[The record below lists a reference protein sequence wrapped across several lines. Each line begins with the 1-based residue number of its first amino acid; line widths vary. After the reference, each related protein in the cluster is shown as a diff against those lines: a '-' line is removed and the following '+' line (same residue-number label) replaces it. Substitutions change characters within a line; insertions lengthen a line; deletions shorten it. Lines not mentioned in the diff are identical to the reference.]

1 MECSTDHANSREGSS
16 LCKSCAASVGNLCPV
31 CGSVNRVQAKFCSEC
46 GQRLRVSDLRQIVAQ
61 PIIVG
66 FRDQAHSHTPTERR
80 MLTVMF
86 YDLAESTT
94 IASQL
99 DPEDLG
105 DVIGAFHRCVS
116 EQVKQ
121 LGGFVARYVG
131 DGALVYFGYPQ
142 AHENDPE
149 RAIVAGLAAVNAVS
163 RLTLLN
169 GYRPS
174 LRIGIATGLAI
185 VGDIV
190 GTGVCPEQD
199 IAGEAPNLAARLQA
213 VAEPDSLVI
222 CAKTQRLSG
231 GLFDYSDL
239 GELALKGFPEPQRVW
254 RVIGKAAVDSRFEAQ
269 RAGGVTRLI
278 GRRHELATLLC
289 CWRRARAG
297 SGQVVLLSGEAG
309 IGKSRLASILFERL
323 TGKAHTLRYFCSP
336 HQQGSPLAPCISQLE
351 RAAGLQREDN
361 SARKLE
367 KLEAFLPAQSR
378 EGETVA
384 LLADLLSIPPSP
396 RHPLLRLTPQQRR
409 ERTLDVLVRQIE
421 LLSRQGPVIALFED
435 VHWIDPTSAELLDR
449 LVERIPRLPV
459 QLVITFRPEFQAPW
473 GRPHVTPVTLAPLSR
488 QQGLSVVEEVAGG
501 GALPQELLDE
511 IVTRADGVPLFLEE
525 LTKAIIEARGPREA
539 RESFADQRARRDVA
553 VPTTLHASLMARLD
567 HLGSAK
573 EVAQIGAAIG
583 REFSFEMLA
592 AVARKD
598 QAELDTAL
606 RQLVNAGLVFR
617 RGEPPN
623 ASFLFKHALVQDTA
637 YSTLLRSTRRN
648 LHARIVESLERLFPD
663 AGLARPELI
672 AHHYT
677 EAGLVWE
684 GAGYWLKAGQQA
696 LARSALVEAAAQLRK
711 GLDVLAH
718 CPESAE
724 RNRHELESQIALGK
738 VLIATKG
745 HAAADTGQTFARARE
760 LCDLLDQ
767 PPQIVSVLHGQWTH
781 ALLRAELRA
790 ARRRAGELL
799 CLGEARGEQIWQ
811 VMGYRCFGVTSFP
824 LGEFQTAC
832 DYLNRG
838 LELFDPTRRSAFN
851 QWTVDDVQIVMMYY
865 SSWALLYLGHL
876 DQARQRCDAALAEAR
891 RLAQPYTL
899 AHALIAST
907 LIRLILEEYEDAQH
921 LLSEV
926 LTVAEEHG
934 ISYFK
939 VVGTLFHGRCLVELQ
954 CPHEAIERLTRSL
967 AFYRASGSSLYLP
980 TFLTY
985 LAAAYKK
992 AGKPRQAMEQL
1003 AEAMEIVERTETRCD
1018 EADMYCLKGEV
1029 QAMTGDPTGAEG
1041 SFRKSLAVARRQS
1054 ARLFELRAAIS
1065 LAQLWSDHARRA
1077 DARDL
1082 VMSVRNRFTE
1092 GFDTT
1097 PLKKAQQMLG
1107 FI

>member
-1 MECSTDHANSREGSS
+1 
-16 LCKSCAASVGNLCPV
+16 
-31 CGSVNRVQAKFCSEC
+31 
-46 GQRLRVSDLRQIVAQ
+46 
-61 PIIVG
+61 
-66 FRDQAHSHTPTERR
+66 
-80 MLTVMF
+80 MF

-105 DVIGAFHRCVS
+105 DVIGAFHRCVT
-116 EQVKQ
+116 EEVKQ

-190 GTGVCPEQD
+190 GTGVGPEQD

-213 VAEPDSLVI
+213 LAKPDSVVI

-254 RVIGKAAVDSRFEAQ
+254 RVTGKAVVDSRFEAQ

-278 GRRHELATLLC
+278 GRRRELATLLR

-309 IGKSRLASILFERL
+309 IGKSRLASILLERV
-323 TGKAHTLRYFCSP
+323 TGEAHTLRYCCSP

-351 RAAGLQREDN
+351 RAASLQRED
-361 SARKLE
+361 SPARKLE
-367 KLEAFLPAQSR
+367 KLETSLPPQSR

-384 LLADLLSIPPSP
+384 LLADLLSIPPSAH
-396 RHPLLRLTPQQRR
+396 HPSLRPQQRR

-421 LLSRQGPVIALFED
+421 LLSSQGPVIALFED
-435 VHWIDPTSAELLDR
+435 VHWIDPSSAELLDR
-449 LVERIPRLPV
+449 VVERLPRLPV
-459 QLVITFRPEFQAPW
+459 QLVITFRPEFHAPW
-473 GRPHVTPVTLAPLSR
+473 LERPHVTPVMLAPLSR
-488 QQGLSVVEEVAGG
+488 QQGMSVVEEVAGG
-501 GALPQELLDE
+501 GALPRELLDE
-511 IVTRADGVPLFLEE
+511 IVSRADGVPLFLEE
-525 LTKAIIEARGPREA
+525 LTKAMIEASGPSQA
-539 RESFADQRARRDVA
+539 RESFADQRARRDIA

-592 AVARKD
+592 VVARKD
-598 QAELDTAL
+598 QAELDAAL
-606 RQLVNAGLVFR
+606 RRLVNAGLVFC

-623 ASFLFKHALVQDTA
+623 ASFLFKHVLVQDTA
-637 YSTLLRSTRRN
+637 YSTLLRSTRRD

-672 AHHYT
+672 AHHCT
-677 EAGLVWE
+677 EAGLIWK
-684 GAGYWLKAGQQA
+684 GAGYWLRAGQQA
-696 LARSALVEAAAQLRK
+696 LARSALVEAAAQLAK

-724 RNRHELESQIALGK
+724 RNRHELEFQIALGK

-745 HAAADTGQTFARARE
+745 HAASNTGETFARARQ

-781 ALLRAELRA
+781 ALLRAELNS

-799 CLGEARGEQIWQ
+799 CLGEARGERIWQ

-832 DYLNRG
+832 DYLDRG

-907 LIRLILEEYEDAQH
+907 LIRLILQEYEDAQQ
-921 LLSEV
+921 LLAEV

-934 ISYFK
+934 ISYFQ

-985 LAAAYKK
+985 LAEAYKK
-992 AGKPRQAMEQL
+992 AGQPQQAIKQL
-1003 AEAMEIVERTETRCD
+1003 AEATEIVERTENRCD
-1018 EADMYCLKGEV
+1018 EADMYRLKGEL
-1029 QAMTGDPTGAEG
+1029 QALSGDPTGAEQ

-1065 LAQLWSDHARRA
+1065 LAQLWTDRARRA
-1077 DARDL
+1077 AARDL

-1097 PLKKAQQMLG
+1097 PLKEAQAMLG